1 MTTPLLR
8 VEALS
13 KAFGGLAVSRDISM
27 DIHAG
32 DRIALI
38 GPNGAGKT
46 TFVNLLTGRLRPDR
60 GRILLEGVDVTAM
73 PTAERA
79 RRGLIR
85 SFQISRLFLD
95 MTTID
100 HLRLALLQREGR
112 SHGILRSAQAYP
124 AVEEEARE
132 ILDQFGLS
140 DIAEMKVGRAAY
152 GQHRLLEIAL
162 SFAMRSRV
170 LLLDEPAAGVSR
182 QEMPRILSV
191 LEALPA
197 DMAVLM
203 IEHDLEL
210 AFRFARS
217 VVVLAAGSIIYR
229 GTPADVVEDA
239 EVREVYLGSFAGQPR
254 SDDTQGRPA
263 NV

>member
-8 VEALS
+8 VENLKKS
-13 KAFGGLAVSRDISM
+13 FGGLTVSHDISL
-27 DIHAG
+27 DIRAG

-46 TFVNLLTGRLRPDR
+46 TFVNLLTGQLRPDR
-60 GRILLEGVDVTAM
+60 GRIMLGGVDVTAL

-85 SFQISRLFLD
+85 SFQISRLFHD

-100 HLRLALLQREGR
+100 HMRLALLQRDGR
-112 SHGILRSAQAYP
+112 AQGIVRSAHAYP
-124 AVEEEARE
+124 AVEEEAGE
-132 ILDQFGLS
+132 ILAQFGLS

-162 SFAMRSRV
+162 SFAMRAKV

-182 QEMPRILSV
+182 QEMPRILSA
-191 LEALPA
+191 LDSLPA

-217 VVVLAAGSIIYR
+217 VVVLASGAIIYR

-239 EVREVYLGSFAGQPR
+239 EVRAVYLGGFAAQPR
-254 SDDTQGRPA
+254 SGDDQGVTA
-263 NV
+263 HV

>member
-8 VEALS
+8 VENLN
-13 KAFGGLAVSRDISM
+13 KAFGGLAVSRDISL

-46 TFVNLLTGRLRPDR
+46 TFVNLLTGRLRPDT
-60 GRILLEGVDVTAM
+60 GRIRLDGDDVTGL
-73 PTAERA
+73 PTAVRA

-85 SFQISRLFLD
+85 SFQISRLFHD
-95 MTTID
+95 MTAID
-100 HLRLALLQREGR
+100 HLRLALLQREGKAQ
-112 SHGILRSAQAYP
+112 GLVRSARSYG
-124 AVEEEARE
+124 AVEREARE
-132 ILDQFGLS
+132 ILDQLS
-140 DIAEMKVGRAAY
+140 LADIAEMKVGRAAY

-162 SFAMRSRV
+162 SVAMRSKV

-182 QEMPRILSV
+182 QEMPRILAA
-191 LEALPA
+191 LDALPS

-217 VVVLAAGSIIYR
+217 VVVLAAGAIIYR
-229 GTPADVVEDA
+229 GTPQDVVHDA
-239 EVREVYLGSFAGQPR
+239 EVRAVYLGGFGAPSGGNG
-254 SDDTQGRPA
+254 DDGRTA
-263 NV
+263 HG